1 MPFLPF
7 HHWSIVAWEGE
18 NFWIIFV
25 WYIHIIT
32 LTIMSF
38 NTYLANGAFSRHFLH
53 QQQLMLHFLS
63 WQLLRI
69 SFYSKPFKTK
79 VLTELSF
86 YFCVK
91 GIYEAKYVSIKCHLV
106 NYVVSTNHL
115 NLLGME
121 TCWIHGE
128 IWLPWPEPGAWL
140 NLEARPLLEY
150 PQAQT
155 P

>member
-32 LTIMSF
+32 STIMSF

-63 WQLLRI
+63 D
-69 SFYSKPFKTK
+69 
-79 VLTELSF
+79 VLDYFSLHCRCSYFEKKNTELNLT
-86 YFCVK
+86 K
-91 GIYEAKYVSIKCHLV
+91 NKDNLKIMLV
-106 NYVVSTNHL
+106 ESGFTSHEFKL
-115 NLLGME
+115 ENL
-121 TCWIHGE
+121 
-128 IWLPWPEPGAWL
+128 AFK
-140 NLEARPLLEY
+140 
-150 PQAQT
+150 
-155 P
+155 